1 MDKKHKNT
9 PQKVISPEQ
18 KNVVRKEKNID
29 YEECRDIE
37 VMQGKG
43 FTEAPMLEV
52 DGVCLK
58 FVDAMKWV
66 LSI

>member
-1 MDKKHKNT
+1 MKVVFYTIDCDHCLALEKKL
-9 PQKVISPEQ
+9 
-18 KNVVRKEKNID
+18 KEKNID

-37 VMQGKG
+37 VMQEKD

-52 DGVCLK
+52 DGACLK

>member
-1 MDKKHKNT
+1 MKVVFYTIDCDRCLALEKKL
-9 PQKVISPEQ
+9 
-18 KNVVRKEKNID
+18 KEKNID

-37 VMQGKG
+37 VMQEKG

>member
-1 MDKKHKNT
+1 MKVVLYTIDCDHCLALEKKL
-9 PQKVISPEQ
+9 
-18 KNVVRKEKNID
+18 KEKNID

-37 VMQGKG
+37 VMQEKG

>member
-1 MDKKHKNT
+1 MKVVLYTIDCDHCLALEKKL
-9 PQKVISPEQ
+9 
-18 KNVVRKEKNID
+18 KEKNID

-37 VMQGKG
+37 VMQEKG

-52 DGVCLK
+52 DGVCLR

>member
-1 MDKKHKNT
+1 MKVVLYTIDCDHCLALEKKL
-9 PQKVISPEQ
+9 
-18 KNVVRKEKNID
+18 KEKNID

-37 VMQGKG
+37 VMQEKG

-52 DGVCLK
+52 DGASLK

>member
-1 MDKKHKNT
+1 MKVVLYTIDCDHCLALEKKL
-9 PQKVISPEQ
+9 
-18 KNVVRKEKNID
+18 KEKNID

-37 VMQGKG
+37 TMQEKG

>member
-1 MDKKHKNT
+1 MKVVLYTIDCDHCLALEKKL
-9 PQKVISPEQ
+9 
-18 KNVVRKEKNID
+18 KEKNID

-52 DGVCLK
+52 DGASLK

>member
-1 MDKKHKNT
+1 MVLEKKL
-9 PQKVISPEQ
+9 
-18 KNVVRKEKNID
+18 KEKNID

-52 DGVCLK
+52 DGACLK